1 MSKTP
6 TRIHEPT
13 EEMQQKIIR
22 ARIAVATQ
30 QRRYILC
37 PYCKHKS
44 IAVFEDTRKASISPS
59 FPNLNCKQQL
69 NNFIAVLWSRLIGAV
84 FLMPHE
90 TEFTQ

>member
-37 PYCKHKS
+37 P
-44 IAVFEDTRKASISPS
+44 
-59 FPNLNCKQQL
+59 
-69 NNFIAVLWSRLIGAV
+69 
-84 FLMPHE
+84 
-90 TEFTQ
+90 